1 MQNPH
6 SFQPRKLLIAMLMVS
21 GSTGAIAQTS
31 EMEEILVFGQRAAQ
45 NKALDE
51 YRTSNSIT
59 NFIAAD
65 DMGQFVDQNVAESL
79 QRLPGISISRDQG
92 EGRFVSVRGIDA
104 GLSTV
109 TINGMRIGTPEDGSR
124 AVPLDVIPT
133 GSVDL
138 LEVTKVPT
146 PDMPG
151 DAIGG
156 SVNVRSASAFDR
168 EGQQLSY
175 RVEASYNDLSGETSP
190 KGQIDFSDVFDA
202 FGGTENLGLTFG
214 LNFTERELESDNVE
228 AEYDFL
234 DFNDSEVFSVI
245 EAQER
250 KYALTRE
257 RAGANLNLEFRPDDS
272 TRYHVSTVYSRFQDA
287 ETRQRTIYVFEDG
300 DLTSFNGSAAVYED
314 IDEDGFRRRIRFRTK
329 DQDTLAF
336 NAGGEHDFS
345 RWSLDYNVGISDTKE
360 RVLDEK
366 EGRFEK
372 TGDALNADVVIGGG
386 LPTFAIRNGSTA
398 TREHLTNSNYEL
410 DRVVVEPIL
419 VDDRDVNFNINMEVP
434 EAFGIDTLT
443 LKVGL
448 DGRFKQK
455 DVDVDEIELRNT
467 PDLNLADFTTTPY
480 SHGLADMGEGISSA
494 AFMSFYDRQ
503 QAAFSQRPQ
512 DVDENTELSMSQ
524 DFTADEDVTATYLM
538 GTWELDRLQVI
549 AGARAERTDYSA
561 RGNEIVYN
569 EDGSLSVNAR
579 NVSSKYSDFLPG
591 LHVRYEPTDDLVI
604 RAAWSNTIARPSF
617 GDISPRS
624 LVNREDREIEM
635 GNPDLDPYSA
645 SNLDLLA
652 DWYYGELGV
661 VSAGVFY
668 KDIDDYIVEFTARN
682 NPAFGGYDVTM
693 PINGTSASV
702 TGFEFNVQ
710 QGLGIF
716 SESLTG
722 LLAGANLTIL
732 DTDLKLSERAGESF
746 MLPQAAEESSNI
758 YLGYE
763 NDRFSTRLS
772 VTYRGEMLDEVGDD
786 TNFDIYVASHTQV
799 DVTASY
805 RFSDRFELVGQMTN
819 LTDEPLELY
828 QGSKGFTL
836 QLEEYGPT
844 FALGIK
850 GRF

>member
-1 MQNPH
+1 MHNSH
-6 SFQPRKLLIAMLMVS
+6 RFQPRKLLVAMLMVT
-21 GSTGAIAQTS
+21 GSTAAFAQTS
-31 EMEEILVFGQRAAQ
+31 DMEEILVFGQRAAQ

-51 YRTSNSIT
+51 YRRANSIT

-133 GSVDL
+133 GSVEL

-168 EGQQLSY
+168 EGQQLTY
-175 RVEASYNDLSGETSP
+175 RAEASYNKLSGETSP
-190 KGQIDFSDVFDA
+190 KGQVTFSDVFDA
-202 FGGTENLGLTFG
+202 FGSTESLGVTFG
-214 LNFTERELESDNVE
+214 VNYTERQMESDNVE

-234 DFNDSEVFSVI
+234 DFNGSDVFSVI
-245 EAQER
+245 ELQER

-257 RAGANLNLEFRPDDS
+257 RTGANLNLEFRPSD
-272 TRYHVSTVYSRFQDA
+272 TARLYASTVYSNFKDA

-345 RWSLDYNVGISDTKE
+345 QWRLDYNVGVSDTKE

-372 TGDALNADVVIGGG
+372 TGDALNADVLIGGG
-386 LPTFAIRNGSTA
+386 LPSFTIRNGNA
-398 TREHLTNSNYEL
+398 VTREHLINSNYEL

-434 EAFGIDTLT
+434 EAFGINTLT
-443 LKVGL
+443 VKAGL
-448 DGRFKQK
+448 DGRFKEK
-455 DVDVDEIELRNT
+455 DINVDEFELRRT
-467 PDLNLADFTTTPY
+467 PDVNLAQFTTSPY

-494 AFMSFYDRQ
+494 GFMSFYDQ
-503 QAAFSQRPQ
+503 NQSLFTARPQ
-512 DVDENTELSMSQ
+512 DVDENTELSLSQ
-524 DFTADEDVTATYLM
+524 DFVADEDVTAAYMM
-538 GTWELDRLQVI
+538 GTWELDRLRII
-549 AGARAERTDYSA
+549 AGGRVERTEYSA
-561 RGNEIVYN
+561 RGNELVYGV
-569 EDGSLSVNAR
+569 DGALSVNAR
-579 NVSSKYSDFLPG
+579 NVNSKYTDFLPG

-617 GDISPRS
+617 SDISPRS
-624 LVNREDREIEM
+624 VVDRDRLRIDA
-635 GNPDLDPYSA
+635 GNPDLDPYKA
-645 SNLDLLA
+645 TNFDLLA
-652 DWYYGELGV
+652 DWYYGDSGV

-668 KDIDDYIVEFTARN
+668 KDIEDYIVEFTSRN
-682 NPAFGGYDVTM
+682 NPAFGGYDVTQ
-693 PINGTSASV
+693 PINGTEASV
-702 TGFEFNVQ
+702 KGIEFNAQ
-710 QGLGIF
+710 QGLEIF

-722 LLAGANLTIL
+722 LLAGVNVTML
-732 DTDLKLSERAGESF
+732 DTDLKLSQRAGENF
-746 MLPQAAEESSNI
+746 MLPLAAEESGNI
-758 YLGYE
+758 YIGYE
-763 NDRFSTRLS
+763 NERFSTRLS
-772 VTYRGEMLDEVGDD
+772 ATYRGKMLDEVGDD

-799 DVTASY
+799 DLTASY
-805 RFSDRFELVGQMTN
+805 RFSDRLELVAELIN

-828 QGSKGFTL
+828 QGSKGYTL

-844 FALGIK
+844 FAFGIK

>member
-1 MQNPH
+1 MQNSHRFTPH
-6 SFQPRKLLIAMLMVS
+6 KLLVAMLMAS
-21 GSTGAIAQTS
+21 AGTGAVAQTT
-31 EMEEILVFGQRAAQ
+31 ELEEILVFGQRAAQ

-51 YRTSNSIT
+51 YRRANSIT
-59 NFIAAD
+59 NYIAAD

-133 GSVDL
+133 GSVEL

-168 EGQQLSY
+168 EGQQLAY
-175 RVEASYNDLSGETSP
+175 RAEASYNELSGETSP
-190 KGQIDFSDVFDA
+190 KGQIDFSDVYSA
-202 FGGTENLGLTFG
+202 FGGTENLGVTFG
-214 LNFTERELESDNVE
+214 LNYTERQMESDNVE

-234 DFNDSEVFSVI
+234 DFNGSDVFSVI
-245 EAQER
+245 ELQER
-250 KYALTRE
+250 KYDLARE
-257 RAGANLNLEFRPDDS
+257 RTGANLNLEYRPDDR
-272 TRYHVSTVYSRFQDA
+272 TRLHASTVYSNFKDA

-345 RWSLDYNVGISDTKE
+345 QWRLDYNVGISDTKE

-372 TGDALNADVVIGGG
+372 TGDALNADVLIGGG
-386 LPTFAIRNGSTA
+386 LPSFTIRNGNA
-398 TREHLTNSNYEL
+398 VTREHLINSNYEL

-434 EAFGIDTLT
+434 EAFGINTLT
-443 LKVGL
+443 VKAGL
-448 DGRFKQK
+448 DGRFKEK
-455 DVDVDEIELRNT
+455 DINVDEIELRRT
-467 PDLNLADFTTTPY
+467 PDVNLAQFTTNPY

-494 AFMSFYDRQ
+494 GFMSFYDQ
-503 QAAFSQRPQ
+503 NQSLFTARPQ
-512 DVDENTELSMSQ
+512 DVDENTELSLSQ
-524 DFTADEDVTATYLM
+524 DFVADEDVTAAYMM
-538 GTWELDRLQVI
+538 GTWELDRLRII
-549 AGARAERTDYSA
+549 AGGRVERTEYSA
-561 RGNEIVYN
+561 RGNELVYGV
-569 EDGSLSVNAR
+569 DGSLSVNAR
-579 NVSSKYSDFLPG
+579 NVNSKYTDFLPG

-624 LVNREDREIEM
+624 VVDRDRLRIDA
-635 GNPDLDPYSA
+635 GNPDLDPYKA
-645 SNLDLLA
+645 TNFDLLA
-652 DWYYGELGV
+652 DWYFGDSGV

-668 KDIDDYIVEFTARN
+668 KDIEDYIVEFTSRN
-682 NPAFGGYDVTM
+682 NPAFGGYDVTQ
-693 PINGTSASV
+693 PINGTEASV
-702 TGFEFNVQ
+702 KGIEFNAQ
-710 QGLGIF
+710 QGLEIF

-722 LLAGANLTIL
+722 LLAGVNVTLL
-732 DTDLKLSERAGESF
+732 DTELKLSQRTGENF
-746 MLPQAAEESSNI
+746 MLPAAAEESGNI
-758 YLGYE
+758 YIGYE
-763 NDRFSTRLS
+763 NERFSTRLS
-772 VTYRGEMLDEVGDD
+772 ATYRGKMLDEVGDD

-799 DVTASY
+799 DLTASY
-805 RFSDRFELVGQMTN
+805 RFSDRLELVAELIN

-828 QGSKGFTL
+828 QGSKGYTL

-844 FALGIK
+844 FAFGIK

>member
-1 MQNPH
+1 MQNSY
-6 SFQPRKLLIAMLMVS
+6 SFQPRRLLIAMLMVS

-133 GSVDL
+133 GSVEL

-190 KGQIDFSDVFDA
+190 KGQVDFSDVFNA
-202 FGGTENLGLTFG
+202 FGGTENLGVTFG

-234 DFNDSEVFSVI
+234 DFNDSEVFSII

-272 TRYHVSTVYSRFQDA
+272 TRYHASTVYSRFKDA
-287 ETRQRTIYVFEDG
+287 ETRQRTIYKFEDG

-345 RWSLDYNVGISDTKE
+345 TWRLDYNVGISDTKE

-386 LPTFAIRNGSTA
+386 LPVFTIRNGGTV
-398 TREHLTNSNYEL
+398 TREHLANSNYEL

-434 EAFGIDTLT
+434 AVFGIDTLT

-455 DVDVDEIELRNT
+455 DVNVDEFELRNT
-467 PDLNLADFTTTPY
+467 PDLNLAEFTTTPY
-480 SHGLADMGEGISSA
+480 SHGLADMGEGVSSSA
-494 AFMSFYDRQ
+494 FMNFYDRHR
-503 QAAFSQRPQ
+503 AAFSQRPK
-512 DVDENTELSMSQ
+512 DVDENTELSLSQ
-524 DFTADEDVTATYLM
+524 DFSADEDVTATYIM

-569 EDGSLSVNAR
+569 EEGSLSVNAR
-579 NVSSKYSDFLPG
+579 NVDAKYANFLPG

-617 GDISPRS
+617 DDISPRS
-624 LVNREDREIEM
+624 LVNREDREIDM

-668 KDIDDYIVEFTARN
+668 KDIDDYIVEFTTRN
-682 NPAFGGYDVTM
+682 NAAFGGYDVTM

-702 TGFEFNVQ
+702 TGIEFNVQ
-710 QGLGIF
+710 QGLEIF

-722 LLAGANLTIL
+722 LLAGANLTLL
-732 DTDLKLSERAGESF
+732 DTELKLAERGGENF

-786 TNFDIYVASHTQV
+786 NNFDIYVASHTQV
-799 DVTASY
+799 DLTASY
-805 RFSDRFELVGQMTN
+805 RFNDRFELVGQMTN

-844 FALGIK
+844 FAIGVK